1 VKNGT
6 PGFIGGRLR
15 QAREARTLTITALAE
30 LLSVT
35 KQAVSQYESGTQS
48 PRPEVMN
55 RIEQVLNLPHIF
67 FLRPIRTP
75 SVGAI
80 FYRSRASATKTARE
94 RAENRHLWWK
104 EIIDYLR
111 QFADFPKVELPKFNL
126 PDNPNDISREQIE
139 LLAQRAREF
148 WSLGDG
154 PISNCCWLLETK
166 GVVVTRGQLGYETL
180 DSFSEW
186 DHVTET
192 PFVFLGSE
200 KTSAV
205 RGRLNAAH
213 ELAHLILHSHMSYI
227 SDGDHGILEQQANE
241 FAGAFLLP
249 ARAFARDMHAPTL
262 DAFYRLK
269 PKWKVAIG
277 AMIKRA
283 ENLGFLSERET
294 KRLWI
299 ALARKGWRTRE
310 PYDDS
315 LEIEEPRLSR
325 NAIDLLLKAKVIS
338 KNEILDQG
346 FASQDD
352 IEALLSLPKGYLT
365 ENVEPLRAP
374 IVQLKERIR
383 SNVSTPNKIVGKV
396 FQFRDRKPT

>member
-1 VKNGT
+1 MKNGT
-6 PGFIGGRLR
+6 PGFLGERLR

-30 LLSVT
+30 LLGVT
-35 KQAVSQYESGTQS
+35 KQAVSQYESGAQS

-55 RIEQVLNLPHIF
+55 RIEQVLNLPHLF

-75 SVGAI
+75 SQGRI
-80 FYRSRASATKTARE
+80 FYRSLASTTKTARE

-111 QFADFPKVELPKFNL
+111 QFVNFPKVDFPRFNL
-126 PDNPNDISREQIE
+126 PDNLNDIGKEQIE
-139 LLAQRAREF
+139 SLAQSTREY
-148 WSLGDG
+148 WGLGDS

-166 GVVVTRGQLGYETL
+166 GVIVTRGQLGSETL

-186 DHVTET
+186 DDITNT

-205 RGRLNAAH
+205 RGRHNAAH
-213 ELAHLILHSHMSYI
+213 ELAHLILHSHLTNLSP
-227 SDGDHGILEQQANE
+227 SDHAIQEQQAHD

-249 ARAFARDMHAPTL
+249 ARAFARDMYAPTL
-262 DAFYRLK
+262 DAFCRLK

-277 AMIKRA
+277 AMIMRA
-283 ENLGFLSERET
+283 QDLGFLSDRDI

-299 ALARKGWRTRE
+299 TIARKGWRTRE
-310 PYDDS
+310 PYDDT
-315 LEIEEPRLSR
+315 LEIEEPRLCR
-325 NAIDLLLKAKVIS
+325 NSIDLLLKEGVIS
-338 KNEILDQG
+338 KSDLTNQG

-352 IEALLSLPKGYLT
+352 IEALLSLPRHYFNET
-365 ENVEPLRAP
+365 VEPLRAP
-374 IVQLKERIR
+374 IVQLKERPH
-383 SNVSTPNKIVGKV
+383 NNANPSTTGGKV
-396 FQFRDRKPT
+396 VQFKGRST

>member
-126 PDNPNDISREQIE
+126 PDNPND
-139 LLAQRAREF
+139 F
-148 WSLGDG
+148 
-154 PISNCCWLLETK
+154 
-166 GVVVTRGQLGYETL
+166 
-180 DSFSEW
+180 
-186 DHVTET
+186 
-192 PFVFLGSE
+192 
-200 KTSAV
+200 
-205 RGRLNAAH
+205 
-213 ELAHLILHSHMSYI
+213 
-227 SDGDHGILEQQANE
+227 
-241 FAGAFLLP
+241 
-249 ARAFARDMHAPTL
+249 ARAD
-262 DAFYRLK
+262 
-269 PKWKVAIG
+269 
-277 AMIKRA
+277 
-283 ENLGFLSERET
+283 
-294 KRLWI
+294 
-299 ALARKGWRTRE
+299 
-310 PYDDS
+310 
-315 LEIEEPRLSR
+315 
-325 NAIDLLLKAKVIS
+325 
-338 KNEILDQG
+338 
-346 FASQDD
+346 
-352 IEALLSLPKGYLT
+352 
-365 ENVEPLRAP
+365 
-374 IVQLKERIR
+374 
-383 SNVSTPNKIVGKV
+383 
-396 FQFRDRKPT
+396 